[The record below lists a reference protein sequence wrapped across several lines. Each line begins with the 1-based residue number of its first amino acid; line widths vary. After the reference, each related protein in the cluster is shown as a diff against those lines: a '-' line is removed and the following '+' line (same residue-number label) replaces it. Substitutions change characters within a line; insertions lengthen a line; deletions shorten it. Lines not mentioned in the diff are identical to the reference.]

1 MRIRHFVL
9 PVLLARPLV
18 ACGEDDDTTATDAPN
33 ATDADA
39 PAATEAEE
47 SMTEESMT
55 AGTSM
60 TTDAGATDIVDT
72 AVGAGSFATLV
83 AAVQA
88 AELDDTLRGD
98 GPFTVFAP
106 TDDAFAALPAG
117 TLDKLLA
124 SAARPAVAAAGCSPT
139 SSTSADPHPHTRK
152 VPPDELRL
160 LAELQRQSAYP
171 SVTLLL
177 NTSPGSVLST
187 AERTRAGQLLD
198 TAAARLR
205 GNVDDGVAAGSS
217 TSSACCSTS
226 SPVSPPALRWRSAC
240 RPPAP
245 HR

>member
-1 MRIRHFVL
+1 MFLALHEIRRGLVRFG
-9 PVLLARPLV
+9 LLAMAISLSLFLV
-18 ACGEDDDTTATDAPN
+18 LFQQALQDGLLTSFVGALRNQSAKPGSCPACSCRTQSGAWNDMLAVCPGH
-33 ATDADA
+33 A
-39 PAATEAEE
+39 PA
-47 SMTEESMT
+47 S
-55 AGTSM
+55 
-60 TTDAGATDIVDT
+60 
-72 AVGAGSFATLV
+72 
-83 AAVQA
+83 
-88 AELDDTLRGD
+88 
-98 GPFTVFAP
+98 
-106 TDDAFAALPAG
+106 
-117 TLDKLLA
+117 
-124 SAARPAVAAAGCSPT
+124 SAAGPAVAAAGCSPT

-205 GNVDDGVAAGSS
+205 GDVDDGVAAGSS